1 MSTPHDVR
9 YRVIRLMKVHDR
21 SKLPKVNAVLDSNV
35 GKEEELIAKCVTK
48 YGSEPPEEPLKER
61 IERYFKACQPNR
73 VGEAAQLAAKYAGR
87 SQEAMSILVKKHG
100 PEPDPPTPRSTS
112 PQDSQQS
119 APHQAEN
126 SEDHRKRLSRYYQ
139 HYCPEKGEAEVNKA
153 IEKYSLS
160 GQFDKM
166 WRTLE
171 SKYGPESAIPSE
183 SQDKKT
189 NSEKIQGDFTDE
201 RRRLT
206 RFYQHY
212 CPEKGESEVS
222 KAVEKYGAAGQFDK
236 MWKSLESKYG
246 PESAIPSAERGA
258 ASQPPLP
265 ETDNQRKRLVRY
277 YQHYCPDKNEV
288 DVDKAIEKYS
298 ATGNFQKMWQILEAK
313 YGPESAVPS
322 MSATGAVALP
332 VVVTKPNAAVDAHKD
347 RLRRFYSKYAPEK
360 TDEDVAAAVER
371 YSKSPGGFEQM
382 WATLEQ
388 KYGPEEV
395 LHSVDLVIKSEPKAM
410 SEFDPAADK
419 SWLTPVLQDH
429 LRRLFAFYA
438 NYVPEKSAEDVT
450 RTLHRFTKSIGGVSE
465 MWVQLQSKY
474 GPEPADP
481 NAAPSIRDRL
491 RKFFSHYA
499 PERKD
504 EADALIKKH
513 GSTPQGFEEMWAA
526 LERRYGPEDFNDP
539 NAKPR
544 QFNIAKPR
552 FTITPLLRP
561 TATIDDDPQPL
572 KVRKA
577 ADLARLGSSTKQL
590 VPQQA
595 VVGSG
600 VVVLHVMV
608 KLFGAEFLLYER
620 APPEKR
626 SKFRDALESDVALNS
641 NLQARCVRVVRLTA
655 GSGLFCEVDIE
666 LPPNAEPEA
675 VTGAL
680 LSRISTGSCTCAAIR
695 DSYRKD
701 LGGNP
706 VQLFFEDLTVLAGL
720 SRSHPLQALVTN
732 GKPLF
737 TVTEES
743 TAKKPLLIAPD
754 LMNELA
760 DRRSASR
767 VTGQANQPTSTP
779 TQTRLSDQWSPAPS
793 RQQISSPFLQSL
805 WESNNGATT
814 ITQAG
819 RSPPAIAPYSQ
830 PQQILNPLAST
841 DLSRQTVLQNQFSS
855 SPAQVQRQPRT
866 NFSDIVSALKF

>member
-1 MSTPHDVR
+1 MATPHDVR
-9 YRVIRLMKVHDR
+9 YRLIRMMKVHDR
-21 SKLPKVNAVLDSNV
+21 SKLPKIDGVLKANV
-35 GKEEELIAKCVTK
+35 GKEEELISICAVK

-73 VGEAAQLAAKYAGR
+73 VGEAEQLASKYSGR
-87 SQEAMSILVKKHG
+87 GQEAMSILVKKHG

-112 PQDSQQS
+112 PQQHQQ
-119 APHQAEN
+119 PDN
-126 SEDHRKRLSRYYQ
+126 VDDHKKRLLRYYQ
-139 HYCPEKGEAEVNKA
+139 HYCPDKTEVDVNKA
-153 IEKYSLS
+153 IEKYGAS

-171 SKYGPESAIPSE
+171 SKYGLESAISSDSNE
-183 SQDKKT
+183 RRNGDKT
-189 NSEKIQGDFTDE
+189 QTASNDFSDE

-212 CPEKGESEVS
+212 CPEKGEAEVN
-222 KAVEKYGAAGQFDK
+222 KAVEKYGASGQFDK
-236 MWKSLESKYG
+236 MWKTLEGKYG
-246 PESAIPSAERGA
+246 PESAIPSTERNASVQPA
-258 ASQPPLP
+258 ADIDS
-265 ETDNQRKRLVRY
+265 QRKRLFRY

-288 DVDKAIEKYS
+288 DIDKAIEKYS
-298 ATGNFQKMWQILEAK
+298 ATGNFSKMWQILESK
-313 YGPESAVPS
+313 YGLESRIPS
-322 MSATGAVALP
+322 ASATGAVALP
-332 VVVTKPNAAVDAHKD
+332 VVVMKPSVSLDGQKE

-360 TDEDVAAAVER
+360 TDDDISAAVDR

-388 KYGPEEV
+388 KYGREEV
-395 LHSVDLVIKSEPKAM
+395 LHSVDLVIQSEPR
-410 SEFDPAADK
+410 SSNEFDPAVDK
-419 SWLTPVLQDH
+419 SWITPVLQDH
-429 LRRLFAFYA
+429 LRRLVAFYA
-438 NYVPEKSAEDVT
+438 NYVPEKSSEDVI

-491 RKFFSHYA
+491 KKFFSHYA

-504 EADALIKKH
+504 EADLLIRKH
-513 GSTPQGFEEMWAA
+513 GATPQGFEEMWAT

-544 QFNIAKPR
+544 QFSIAKPR

-561 TATIDDDPQPL
+561 TATVEDDPQPL

-577 ADLARLGSSTKQL
+577 ADLARVGLNTKQL
-590 VPQQA
+590 VSQQA
-595 VVGSG
+595 VVGNG

-626 SKFRDALESDVALNS
+626 SKFRDALESDVATNS
-641 NLQARCVRVVRLTA
+641 SLQTRCVRVVRLTA
-655 GSGLFCEVDIE
+655 GAGLLCEVDIE
-666 LPPNAEPEA
+666 LPPNAEPEI
-675 VTGAL
+675 VTGTL

-737 TVTEES
+737 AVTEELV
-743 TAKKPLLIAPD
+743 AKKPFLIAPD
-754 LMNELA
+754 LMGDLV

-767 VTGQANQPTSTP
+767 VPTIQVGSAVPSTP
-779 TQTRLSDQWSPAPS
+779 QHTRDQWSPAPKH
-793 RQQISSPFLQSL
+793 QQVSSPFLQSL
-805 WESNNGATT
+805 WDSNSGATT

-819 RSPPAIAPYSQ
+819 RSPPAVAPYAQ
-830 PQQILNPLAST
+830 PQQILNPLASSEI
-841 DLSRQTVLQNQFSS
+841 SRQSVLQNQFNS
-855 SPAQVQRQPRT
+855 SPTQRQPRT